1 MQKEET
7 IPKLLENRGGTVYTI
22 GKRTS
27 VAAGEVIHVKYS
39 SDISLRSQAGE
50 KIRKERLRL

>member
-22 GKRTS
+22 DKRTS
-27 VAAGEVIHVKYS
+27 VTAGEFIHEKYP
-39 SDISLRSQAGE
+39 SDISLRS
-50 KIRKERLRL
+50 

>member
-22 GKRTS
+22 DKRTS
-27 VAAGEVIHVKYS
+27 VTAGEFINTFVS
-39 SDISLRSQAGE
+39 WE
-50 KIRKERLRL
+50 EIRKERLRL

>member
-1 MQKEET
+1 M
-7 IPKLLENRGGTVYTI
+7 GGTVYTI

-27 VAAGEVIHVKYS
+27 VAVGEVIRAKYS
-39 SDISLRSQAGE
+39 SNISLHSQAGE

>member
-22 GKRTS
+22 DKRTS
-27 VAAGEVIHVKYS
+27 VTAGEVIHVKYP
-39 SDISLRSQAGE
+39 SDISLRSKAGE